1 MSIRLRLTLLYS
13 TIVAMTIITFGSI
26 LYITQSREA
35 FDSIRSDL
43 VRQASFL
50 ANAGERR
57 PGLPEGLLSRIQ
69 PPLNELADEESA
81 IRILPGRWT
90 QTLNADGTVTGQSLD
105 LSGVSLPLS
114 KEGLESVQS
123 GESWF
128 ERVQVDEEPL
138 LIYSLPYTGVTG
150 EPQIVQVAYPIAQP
164 LQYLGALRLIL
175 VIGGSVVIVAAFAVS
190 WVLAGTALRP
200 IDRIRRT
207 AQEIGH
213 EHNFSRRV
221 EHAGPADE
229 VGKLAITFNQM
240 LAELESGYRQL
251 ERALLSQQRFV
262 ADASHELRTPLTTLR
277 GNMELLQRAP
287 PLEPPE
293 QAEILA
299 DSIDEVERLIRMVHQ
314 LLTLA
319 RADAGQ
325 TLQREPLAL
334 KPLLEDVCRQA
345 ELITPHRAIL
355 CDSPNNG
362 IRVLGHKDALKQVLL
377 ILIDNAHVH
386 TPPGTEIR
394 LSASVGDRWASV
406 SVRDTGPGIS
416 ADVLPHIFE
425 RFYRGDA
432 PRSGT
437 GAGLGLAI
445 ARELVERQD
454 GTISVESQEGRG
466 TVFSVTLPRT
476 ID

>member
-13 TIVAMTIITFGSI
+13 AIVALTIFTFSSI
-26 LYITQSREA
+26 LYVTQSRAA

-43 VRQASFL
+43 ARQATFL

-57 PGLPEGLLSRIQ
+57 PGLPEEWLNRIL
-69 PPLNELADEESA
+69 PPASQVQGEVA

-90 QTLNADGTVTGQSLD
+90 QTLSADGAVIGQSLD
-105 LSGVSLPLS
+105 LSGISLPLS
-114 KEGLESVQS
+114 RAGLRTVQS
-123 GESWF
+123 GDGWF
-128 ERVQVDEEPL
+128 ERVEVDEEPL
-138 LIYSLPYTGVTG
+138 LIYSLPYTSAAG
-150 EPQIVQVAYPIAQP
+150 ESQIVQVAYPIAQP
-164 LQYLGALRLIL
+164 LQYLSALRLIL
-175 VIGGSVVIVAAFAVS
+175 AIGGSVVSLAAFAVS

-207 AQEIGH
+207 AQEIGA

-221 EHAGPADE
+221 EHEGPADE
-229 VGKLAITFNQM
+229 VGQLAITFNQM

-251 ERALLSQQRFV
+251 ESALLSQRRFV

-277 GNMELLQRAP
+277 GNLELLQRDP
-287 PLEPPE
+287 PLDQSE

-299 DSIDEVERLIRMVHQ
+299 DSIDEVERLIRLVHQ

-325 TLQREPLAL
+325 ALQREPLAL
-334 KPLLEDVCRQA
+334 MPLLEDVCRQA
-345 ELITPHRAIL
+345 RLVTPQR
-355 CDSPNNG
+355 P
-362 IRVLGHKDALKQVLL
+362 IRCESLDDGVHVLGDKDALKQVLL
-377 ILIDNAHVH
+377 NLIDNAHIH

-394 LSASVGDRWASV
+394 LSATADDRSV
-406 SVRDTGPGIS
+406 STSVHDTGPGIS
-416 ADVLPHIFE
+416 AEVLPHIFE

-454 GTISVESQEGRG
+454 GTVSVESEAGQG
-466 TVFSVTLPRT
+466 TVFTVTLPRT
-476 ID
+476 AN

>member
-13 TIVAMTIITFGSI
+13 GIVAFTIITFGSI

-35 FDSIRSDL
+35 FDSIQSDL
-43 VRQASFL
+43 MREATFL
-50 ANAGERR
+50 ANAAERR
-57 PGLPEGLLSRIQ
+57 PGFSEGWLSRIQ
-69 PPLNELADEESA
+69 PPLNELADDESA

-90 QTLNADGTVTGQSLD
+90 QTLSADGVVTGQSLD
-105 LSGVSLPLS
+105 LIGTSLPLS
-114 KEGLESVQS
+114 EEGLESVQS
-123 GESWF
+123 GEGWF
-128 ERVQVDEEPL
+128 ERVRVDEEPL
-138 LIYSLPYTGVTG
+138 LIYSLPYTSITG
-150 EPQIVQVAYPIAQP
+150 ESQIVQVAFPIAQP
-164 LQYLGALRLIL
+164 LLYLSTLRLIL
-175 VIGGSVVIVAAFAVS
+175 AIGGSVVIVAAFAVS

-207 AQEIGH
+207 AQEIGA
-213 EHNFSRRV
+213 EHNFGRRV
-221 EHAGPADE
+221 EHEGPADE
-229 VGKLAITFNQM
+229 VGQLAITFNQM
-240 LAELESGYRQL
+240 LSELESGYRQL
-251 ERALLSQQRFV
+251 ENALLSQRRFV

-277 GNMELLQRAP
+277 GNMELLQRDP
-287 PLEPPE
+287 PLDLPE

-319 RADAGQ
+319 RADAGHE
-325 TLQREPLAL
+325 LRREPLAL

-345 ELITPHRAIL
+345 KLITPHRAIL
-355 CDSPNNG
+355 CDDPTDSV
-362 IRVLGHKDALKQVLL
+362 RVLGDKDALKQVLL

-394 LSASVGDRWASV
+394 LSASVGDRSTSV

-416 ADVLPHIFE
+416 AEVLPHIFE
-425 RFYRGDA
+425 RFYRGDT

-445 ARELVERQD
+445 ARELVEQQD
-454 GTISVESQEGRG
+454 GTISVESEVGEG

-476 ID
+476 TD